1 MSRIPF
7 QPDPPEPRRPAPRY
21 GEGAALV
28 ELGTGVMADFI
39 RMGGQKCPL
48 CGGSIASDDWMQE
61 GRSITMACACEVDGC
76 GFRCNATFRLIDAE

>member
-1 MSRIPF
+1 MSNRIPF
-7 QPDPPEPRRPAPRY
+7 QPEPRKPAQRF

-48 CGGSIASDDWMQE
+48 CGGSIASDDWTQE
-61 GRSITMACACEVDGC
+61 GRTITMDCACETEEC
-76 GFRCNATFRLIDAE
+76 GFRCTATFRLIDAE